1 MVMIEFGHN
10 SVVTSRKEM
19 IEELLFCRECNGA
32 VGIWSSALG
41 KGMFMCFVKE
51 VVVDE
56 DEDDVVVILNENDLN
71 GASLETHVLY
81 LYEIEK
87 VYRFRVAPNT
97 TLRVRSMDDL

>member
-1 MVMIEFGHN
+1 MIEFGQD
-10 SVVTSRKEM
+10 SVVTSRKEV
-19 IEELLFCRECNGA
+19 IEELLFCRERSGA

-71 GASLETHVLY
+71 GSSLETHVLY
-81 LYEIEK
+81 AYEIEK
-87 VYRFRVAPNT
+87 VYRFRVIPDSS
-97 TLRVRSMDDL
+97 LKVGSMDEH